1 LCYKKHREEK
11 KNSVGKLKKK
21 NRWSSYSVRDDPGRK
36 GRGHHLRVAKMERTR
51 TSFLEQAAQ

>member
-1 LCYKKHREEK
+1 VKKKKLCWKI
-11 KNSVGKLKKK
+11 KKK